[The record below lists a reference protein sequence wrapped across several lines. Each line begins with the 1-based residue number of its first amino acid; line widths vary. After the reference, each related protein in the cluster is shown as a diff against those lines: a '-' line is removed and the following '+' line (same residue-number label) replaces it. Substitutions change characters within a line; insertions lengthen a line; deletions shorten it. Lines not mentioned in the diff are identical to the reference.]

1 MAYGGLHQL
10 FHTFKPLGT
19 LIDNIRLG
27 KVTGEALKDAE
38 EMMFGDTIESKIFTV
53 NWGDRVTRDAL
64 TQQGS
69 IVNKALIMANDYA
82 SNLGKITSAI
92 NTLPKMT
99 DGMIRG
105 MRRQTIL
112 DTFKWANGKKFSK
125 LRNPFSKAK
134 LRASGIDSELEAR
147 IKENMLKY
155 SKSTNGVLEDINV
168 TEWQRNDP
176 ISFAKFYDMVQTQAE
191 RAIVSGSRVGNRN
204 LLKDT
209 NAATQLLF
217 QFKDYALRAINAQT
231 FRAMTA
237 RDVDDALAAL
247 LSIVTNTAAYALKAG
262 ATYGL
267 IKATGGDEKAKEYY
281 DKYLNEDT
289 LLRVAAFRSSIV
301 GTPFS
306 IPNDIAESAGI
317 FDTSIRTSVNRGSY
331 GSPDSVG
338 DYVGNIVAQTPA
350 LQQATA
356 PLDVLNYFYRA
367 SNNEANKS
375 DFRKALQAL
384 PIPQWLPI
392 TTFINNCIVEP
403 SEYPTK
409 RPKSKGE

>member
-1 MAYGGLHQL
+1 MLL
-10 FHTFKPLGT
+10 
-19 LIDNIRLG
+19 
-27 KVTGEALKDAE
+27 
-38 EMMFGDTIESKIFTV
+38 
-53 NWGDRVTRDAL
+53 
-64 TQQGS
+64 
-69 IVNKALIMANDYA
+69 
-82 SNLGKITSAI
+82 
-92 NTLPKMT
+92 
-99 DGMIRG
+99 
-105 MRRQTIL
+105 
-112 DTFKWANGKKFSK
+112 NGK
-125 LRNPFSKAK
+125 
-134 LRASGIDSELEAR
+134 
-147 IKENMLKY
+147 
-155 SKSTNGVLEDINV
+155 
-168 TEWQRNDP
+168 RNDP

-306 IPNDIAESAGI
+306 FVNDLLEGAGI
-317 FDTSIRTSVNRGSY
+317 VDTSIRTSVNRGSY

-367 SNNEANKS
+367 SNNEANKN

-392 TTFINNCIVEP
+392 TTFINNYIVEP
-403 SEYPTK
+403 SKYPTK